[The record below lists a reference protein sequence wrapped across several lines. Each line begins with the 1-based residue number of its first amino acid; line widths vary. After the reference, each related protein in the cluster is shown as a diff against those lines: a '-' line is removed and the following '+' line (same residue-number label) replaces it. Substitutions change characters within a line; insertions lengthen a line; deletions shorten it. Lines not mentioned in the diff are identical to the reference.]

1 MNWYSPLDR
10 PYSPEAHETTR
21 WWVPWGAASPLLR
34 LPCLGVVVPVC
45 TDKTTADHKSSTSLT
60 HLQRNTGVCRA
71 ALTTAFFGRL
81 MVCRAW
87 RRLRAAETRG
97 SPKVIRVQMLK
108 RFMPPTAFLSPHCT
122 ILQRCSSISWQQQQQ
137 QQQPPNQSEY
147 LTSSSSH
154 YVSDNPAY

>member
-45 TDKTTADHKSSTSLT
+45 TDKTTADQKSSTSLT
-60 HLQRNTGVCRA
+60 HLQRNHGSAVQHLPQHSLGGSWCVECGDVCEQLRPEDRQMKYGCKA
-71 ALTTAFFGRL
+71 EAFHVPNGFLITLEALHAY
-81 MVCRAW
+81 
-87 RRLRAAETRG
+87 G
-97 SPKVIRVQMLK
+97 S
-108 RFMPPTAFLSPHCT
+108 
-122 ILQRCSSISWQQQQQ
+122 SWQHLQQQ

-147 LTSSSSH
+147 H
-154 YVSDNPAY
+154 